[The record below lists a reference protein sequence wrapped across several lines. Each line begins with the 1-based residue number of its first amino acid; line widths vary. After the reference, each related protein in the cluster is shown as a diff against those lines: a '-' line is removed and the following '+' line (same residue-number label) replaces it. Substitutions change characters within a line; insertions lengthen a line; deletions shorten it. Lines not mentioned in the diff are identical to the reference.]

1 MADQESKITLTGED
15 KTGAMY
21 KSAKK
26 NADDYIKSLE
36 KILQINESTKRA
48 MEATRRS
55 NHMTYQE
62 QLENVL
68 KHRKALDDAAAAARN
83 AGKGAE
89 EGANKQV
96 TAAQKVNNAIQGV
109 LKSHLSLI
117 GAAEA
122 ARRSYLGF
130 AESERKMIQL
140 GNATKATKEALGESE
155 AALRKAAQV
164 TGTHF
169 DEALESAD
177 KLRTGLNITLDEA
190 IRRFPRLAVVAKGL
204 RNTTSGDLAKV
215 TTDFMR
221 NMNIPATQFNETMEM
236 LAGIV
241 RETNIDMKD
250 LVGTSGELGQMAQD
264 AGYKG
269 TDGIAR
275 LGVQLGIATDI
286 MGDTSRGARLL
297 MQTFG
302 QASNLGQAM
311 GIPNKIWAEQLDNI
325 KKQGGDQQA
334 YIVNLIKAMPL
345 HEKEAFYRNIDVKQR
360 LLLKKL
366 EEENNGQIAK
376 KIQLIRDLGNGQ
388 QAVIDGTK
396 VMQATGGGVDSL
408 SASIGLLAD
417 EFGRLM
423 VTMGVPN
430 IIAMVTKE
438 LQRLGSVV
446 KWIGELIDLLNKG
459 EYKKAALSFVG
470 PHGFHPLAPLMNN
483 QLGQATEGGLT
494 GQQAVEDQKKALDEA
509 IKKSEDV
516 PPPGGVPP
524 GWKPGDPL
532 QFGPRGTGQLPG
544 PAQRSSYGG
553 SSDSLYLPADFRS
566 NIHNASFGGGGGAA
580 SGGGY
585 SQFSPGGPQGYG
597 GGTSYGNQGL
607 IPRTSGRTSS
617 GRTSS
622 SDSDETAAPAATA
635 GGTAAG
641 DYQGKRVNEDVM
653 KTRIQ
658 QSNSEWMKDPKN
670 QQKIFRTLQAEGG
683 TGNIGANLEQM
694 SNYAAS
700 RGLTLEQ
707 VVNARGKRQF
717 YGPLKRFHGD
727 PGSGPMMAH
736 EREAYNSPW
745 TDAKQKLWDKASKDV
760 FSGGSNRINYATDQ
774 GTVGDPNYDPNKMT
788 KYGANMFG
796 VQPGTE
802 RWVGSQ
808 RGKTDVAGPVTVQPG
823 GESTVATG
831 SRVPRPGEAPV
842 GTGNN
847 VEEAQE
853 RVAGIRKG
861 KLDPQLR
868 DALEGAAEASG
879 VKIRVTSGG
888 QRMHGAEGHTG
899 SHRHDKGRAAD
910 VDVIDPKTGK
920 TLALNDPRR
929 LKVIEEAARRGAG
942 GTGARYMDDPNKIH
956 MGITGAKAVVGEGL
970 GAYAGTAEE
979 RAAVDR
985 GLRTRLTPEQMRA
998 EREARNAPKTPT
1010 AVAADEP
1017 KGEGAAQQAARDAP
1031 TKTVNKSDDEPIA
1044 LAHGGPLG
1052 AGQMALVG
1060 ERGPELF
1067 SPNQNGRV
1075 IPNHHMNASLNLRVN
1090 DSHLQFARASM
1101 RRAADRE
1108 VREAR
1113 WNSYSDIG
1121 AA

>member
-446 KWIGELIDLLNKG
+446 KWIGELIELLNKG

-658 QSNSEWMKDPKN
+658 QSNAEWMKDPKN

-683 TGNIGANLEQM
+683 GNIAANLEQM

-700 RGLTLEQ
+700 RNLTLEQ

-717 YGPLKRFHGD
+717 YGPLKRLHGD
-727 PGSGPMMAH
+727 PGSGPLMKH
-736 EREAYNSPW
+736 ERDAYNSAW
-745 TDAKQKLWDKASKDV
+745 TPEKQKLWDKAYKEV
-760 FSGGSNRINYATDQ
+760 FSGGSNRINYLTDQ

-788 KYGANMFG
+788 KVGGNMFG
-796 VQPGTE
+796 IQPGTE
-802 RWVGSQ
+802 RWVNAQ
-808 RGKTDVAGPVTVQPG
+808 RGKAQVSGPVTVQPG

-831 SRVPRPGEAPV
+831 ARVPRPAETTGQLLNSD
-842 GTGNN
+842 GTPKGN
-847 VEEAQE
+847 
-853 RVAGIRKG
+853 
-861 KLDPQLR
+861 L
-868 DALEGAAEASG
+868 DALTGDMSGAG
-879 VKIRVTSGG
+879 LTVTSGY
-888 QRMHGAEGHTG
+888 RSPHHKLSIANPHS
-899 SHRHDKGRAAD
+899 SHSRALAFDVRAKTERQAD
-910 VDVIDPKTGK
+910 
-920 TLALNDPRR
+920 
-929 LKVIEEAARRGAG
+929 AAMA
-942 GTGARYMDDPNKIH
+942 KI
-956 MGITGAKAVVGEGL
+956 
-970 GAYAGTAEE
+970 
-979 RAAVDR
+979 RAQMASR
-985 GLRTRLTPEQMRA
+985 GLVEGQDYKILDEVRRPSAWATAKHVHTQLTPEGMKRYHANRPQA
-998 EREARNAPKTPT
+998 APAAAT
-1010 AVAADEP
+1010 ATADEP
-1017 KGEGAAQQAARDAP
+1017 KGEGALQSKPIEGQAQPKPAETAAPVDRDV
-1031 TKTVNKSDDEPIA
+1031 T
-1044 LAHGGPLG
+1044 
-1052 AGQMALVG
+1052 Q
-1060 ERGPELF
+1060 
-1067 SPNQNGRV
+1067 
-1075 IPNHHMNASLNLRVN
+1075 RVN
-1090 DSHLQFARASM
+1090 LKVNDNEVQFARSSM
-1101 RRAADRE
+1101 RRSADRE

-1113 WNSYSDIG
+1113 ATSYSDIG